1 MSSKRNLIILREGEF
16 LKSDY
21 DRFDIEK
28 LSKLFQIFIINCE
41 IYLNPYKVASLNS
54 IERFTNEKINVKNIR
69 KLREI
74 EFCEILSSRIY
85 VIDFLKSNLR
95 SYLLKKNS

>member
-1 MSSKRNLIILREGEF
+1 MILREGEF

-28 LSKLFQIFIINCE
+28 LSKYFQIFILNCE
-41 IYLNPYKVASLNS
+41 MYLNPSKIASLES
-54 IERFTNEKINVKNIR
+54 IERFTSEKFIVKNIR
-69 KLREI
+69 KLTEI
-74 EFCEILSSRIY
+74 KFNKIVSSKVY

-95 SYLLKKNS
+95 SYLLKKKS